1 MANSFFKRSARWGP
15 TPFKYSMGW
24 ANMFGEVVINGIST
38 KIILLNREE
47 K

>member
-1 MANSFFKRSARWGP
+1 
-15 TPFKYSMGW
+15 MGW
-24 ANMFGEVVINGIST
+24 ANMFGEVAINGIST